1 MGPTLMPSSG
11 WTRMVAG
18 SRGCHWIPSP
28 LANPDIGESACGI
41 VLVSRSEST
50 CHHPPPLAMS
60 EPPNSAVPEPSTPSA
75 TRRLAANVSALELP
89 CQCAT
94 DRANAAILA
103 SWAPCGDGGFSRV
116 LTPPEPRVSL
126 PSVDSTTSLLGM
138 TGSRLDPTTLS
149 RCPVPAWR
157 ASEAIGDC
165 GVLAVCTSCP
175 CEK

>member
-18 SRGCHWIPSP
+18 SRGCHWIPSHLCQP
-28 LANPDIGESACGI
+28 RHWRIGMRHCPCLAQRIDLP
-41 VLVSRSEST
+41 
-50 CHHPPPLAMS
+50 PPPLAMS

-103 SWAPCGDGGFSRV
+103 SWAPCGYGGFSRV

-138 TGSRLDPTTLS
+138 TGPRLDPTTLS